1 LDYYYGVDIAFC
13 EDKKKII
20 SVIML
25 YMVKFNISNINISY
39 LMALITGFVIAYFVN
54 YRAKTAQAVYL
65 ILDKSVYHI
74 HHWMFLSVLILA
86 MVVYKNLPHG
96 VDYIF
101 IAFLVGVI
109 LEDGLYS
116 DVFKIKTDPKDIF
129 KK

>member
-1 LDYYYGVDIAFC
+1 
-13 EDKKKII
+13 
-20 SVIML
+20 
-25 YMVKFNISNINISY
+25 
-39 LMALITGFVIAYFVN
+39 MALITGFVIAYFVN

-86 MVVYKNLPHG
+86 MIVYKKLPYG
-96 VDYIF
+96 IDYIF